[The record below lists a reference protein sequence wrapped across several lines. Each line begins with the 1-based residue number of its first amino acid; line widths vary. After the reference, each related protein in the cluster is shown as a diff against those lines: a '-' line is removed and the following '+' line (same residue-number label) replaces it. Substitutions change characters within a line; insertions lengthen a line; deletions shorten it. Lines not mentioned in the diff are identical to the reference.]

1 MELLNLHSARL
12 GEAREA
18 NRFILNQAV
27 EDDNEPEAQINMA
40 MIENEID
47 ETTYKTSIYPLIHLT
62 DA

>member
-47 ETTYKTSIYPLIHLT
+47 ETTYKTSIYPLIRLT